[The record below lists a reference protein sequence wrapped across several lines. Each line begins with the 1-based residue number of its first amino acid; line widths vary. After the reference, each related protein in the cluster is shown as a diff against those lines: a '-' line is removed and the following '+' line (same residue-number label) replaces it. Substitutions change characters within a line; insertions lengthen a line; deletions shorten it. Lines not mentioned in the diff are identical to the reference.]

1 MFGFIV
7 RRLLSGIAVLFGVV
21 LLVFILARVIPG
33 DPCVAAYAEKATPEL
48 CAAFSARYGLDE
60 PLPIQLGIYL
70 GVLNRERDGLDA
82 FLSNSG
88 GLNVLP
94 SFLGGGTNGI
104 LHGDLDSSIRFGR
117 PVVDIVV
124 ERLPVT
130 IELTAL
136 ALIFATLVGIPLGI
150 LSAIRRNSP
159 IDVGTM
165 IGANLGVSTPV
176 FVLGLFLQ
184 IIFAVV
190 LRDTFLSLPPSGR
203 LEAGAT
209 PPGILEAW
217 GIEGVGGLPATVMTF
232 LSNMYVV
239 NGLLTLNVELLVD
252 ALRHLLLPA
261 IAVGT
266 IPLAIIARI
275 TRSSLLEVLGLDYMR
290 TARAKGLRERAVV
303 IRHGLRT
310 ALLPVVTVIGLS
322 IGGFLSGAVLTET
335 IFNLT
340 GIGRTIIEAVNGRDY
355 IMIQGITL
363 LVATVY
369 VVVNLIVDIS
379 YAKLDP
385 RVRLS

>member
-1 MFGFIV
+1 MLGFIV
-7 RRLLSGIAVLFGVV
+7 RRLLSGIVVLFGVV

-33 DPCVAAYAEKATPEL
+33 NPCVAAYGERATPQL
-48 CAAFSARYGLDE
+48 CAAFAARHGLDKPI
-60 PLPIQLGIYL
+60 PLQLGIYL
-70 GVLNRERDGLDA
+70 GVLNQNRDGIET
-82 FLSNSG
+82 FLSDSG

-94 SFLGGGTNGI
+94 EILGGGTNGI

-117 PVVDIVV
+117 PVVDIIV

-130 IELTAL
+130 IELTVL
-136 ALIFATLVGIPLGI
+136 ALVFATIVGIPLGI

-159 IDVGTM
+159 IDVATM
-165 IGANLGVSTPV
+165 VGANLGVSTPV
-176 FVLGLFLQ
+176 FVLGLVLQ
-184 IIFAVV
+184 ILFAVV

-203 LEAGAT
+203 LPAGAL
-209 PPGILEAW
+209 PPSLMEAW
-217 GIEGVGGLPATVMTF
+217 GLEELGGVPATILTF
-232 LSNMYVV
+232 LSNMYTV
-239 NGLLTLNVELLVD
+239 NAVLTLNGELLVD
-252 ALRHLLLPA
+252 ALRHLILPA

-275 TRSSLLEVLGLDYMR
+275 TRSSLLEVLGLDYIR
-290 TARAKGLRERAVV
+290 TARAKGLRERLVV

-322 IGGFLSGAVLTET
+322 VGAFLSGAVLTET

-340 GIGRTIIEAVNGRDY
+340 GIGRTIIEAVNQRDY

-363 LVATVY
+363 VVAAGY

-379 YAKLDP
+379 YALLDP
-385 RVRLS
+385 RVRLT